1 MTLWLARDNVIY
13 CRLLTSQVT
22 GLSRPRG
29 APGHAIGGASET
41 VRTARSLATL
51 RPRPRLSG
59 PDASRRRSG
68 Q

>member
-29 APGHAIGGASET
+29 APGHVIGDASEPSAPPAAWPLSAP
-41 VRTARSLATL
+41 V
-51 RPRPRLSG
+51 PR
-59 PDASRRRSG
+59 
-68 Q
+68 

>member
-51 RPRPRLSG
+51 RPVLG
-59 PDASRRRSG
+59 
-68 Q
+68 